1 MKRIPFFLRNIRVN
15 QWFNGLRF
23 IRNIPPTSRP
33 NMITPIRCFL
43 AALIILLGCYCPV
56 VWAAPDAHDFAV
68 WEKEMSAFE
77 QADGIKAPPQK
88 AVLFIGSS
96 TVRMWASLAQDF
108 APVPVINRGFGGSE
122 IVDST
127 HFAPRVIFPYAPR
140 AIYLRAGGND
150 LWRGRE
156 VESVFSDFKDFVA
169 TIHAKLPD
177 TDIIFISLSPSPSR
191 WKQKDRELALNHLVS
206 AFIQGK
212 PHLRYIETFDLP
224 LGPDGQPRPE
234 LFLADKLHFNSE
246 GYKLLAAKVRPDL
259 IH

>member
-1 MKRIPFFLRNIRVN
+1 
-15 QWFNGLRF
+15 
-23 IRNIPPTSRP
+23 
-33 NMITPIRCFL
+33 
-43 AALIILLGCYCPV
+43 
-56 VWAAPDAHDFAV
+56 
-68 WEKEMSAFE
+68 MSAFE
-77 QADGIKAPPQK
+77 RADEVKRPPQG

-96 TVRMWASLAQDF
+96 TIRMWASLAQDF
-108 APVPVINRGFGGSE
+108 ASVPVINRGFGGSE
-122 IVDST
+122 IMDAT

-156 VESVFSDFKDFVA
+156 VEAVVADFRDFVGSV
-169 TIHAKLPD
+169 HAKLPA

-191 WKQKDRELALNHLVS
+191 WQQKDRERALNQLI
-206 AFIQGK
+206 ATFIQGK

-234 LFLADKLHFNSE
+234 LFLADKLHFNVE

-259 IH
+259 SR

>member
-1 MKRIPFFLRNIRVN
+1 MTPHIR
-15 QWFNGLRF
+15 R
-23 IRNIPPTSRP
+23 
-33 NMITPIRCFL
+33 FL
-43 AALIILLGCYCPV
+43 AILIFLLGHCTPPLL
-56 VWAAPDAHDFAV
+56 AAPGEHDFAV

-77 QADGIKAPPQK
+77 RADEVKRPPQG

-96 TVRMWASLAQDF
+96 TIRMWASLAQDF
-108 APVPVINRGFGGSE
+108 ASVPVINRGFGGSE
-122 IVDST
+122 IMDAT

-156 VESVFSDFKDFVA
+156 VEAVFADFKDFVGSV
-169 TIHAKLPD
+169 HAKLPA

-191 WKQKDRELALNHLVS
+191 WQQKDRERALNQLI
-206 AFIQGK
+206 ATFIQGK

-234 LFLADKLHFNSE
+234 LFLADKLHFNVE

-259 IH
+259 SR